1 MGPRYNAAEA
11 GLRNIRAIPGSYV
24 ALCGLFVVSTLV
36 LPRLGWALDLRL
48 FSETGGGGAW
58 HLPVEVSPEIA
69 EVTFEVDTTLHLV
82 RGRVRRIEG
91 RVWLA
96 DEADPTSIRAEL
108 RFPIAGFFTG
118 NDNRDGKI
126 RTVMHAASF
135 PEVHLRVER
144 SAGVCTPESI
154 TPAGVCRATLFGM
167 LSMSG
172 QGRQV
177 SLPIA
182 ISRFGKGWRITGETI
197 LRWPD
202 FGIDDPSTFL
212 AKVEEEVKLSFTL
225 TLKA

>member
-1 MGPRYNAAEA
+1 LRYFTAISGCSRLWIGLAALWLVFA
-11 GLRNIRAIPGSYV
+11 PVPG
-24 ALCGLFVVSTLV
+24 G
-36 LPRLGWALDLRL
+36 ALDLKV
-48 FSETGGGGAW
+48 FSPTKGPWG
-58 HLPVEVSPEIA
+58 LPVEVSPEMV

-82 RGRVRRIEG
+82 QGRVRRIEG

-96 DEADPTSIRAEL
+96 DEADSTSIRADI

-126 RTVMHAASF
+126 QKVMHAARF
-135 PEVHLRVER
+135 PAVHLKVEHT
-144 SAGVCTPESI
+144 AGVCAPESI
-154 TPAGVCRATLFGM
+154 TPAGVCQATLLGT

-182 ISRFGKGWRITGETI
+182 ISRLGQGWRITGGTT

-212 AKVEEEVKLSFTL
+212 AKVEEEVRLSFSL
-225 TLKA
+225 TLDP